1 MRHGLHLAK
10 LSRPTAHR
18 VLMLRNLVSSL
29 LQHEQITTTLPKA
42 KAAQKLADQVIQ
54 WGKDGGR
61 SNWVR
66 ANAFLLN
73 PKDTLKPLFTTFAAR
88 YAQRPGG
95 YTRVQRAGYR
105 VGDHAPLAVLELVD
119 NRNDLRFENA
129 ARTVG
134 RELAIRAREG
144 AGRNGWWTF
153 RKSVE
158 NDGPERIVERLE
170 NAAELDPL
178 TRKNVVK
185 ALQFR
190 ALAVPAASPS
200 PADADADEPTPTP
213 TTTTTHPSKRF
224 LDRAYHHYL
233 ASLASFSLASAPA
246 PDPTRTVKQL
256 TQRLVPSEH
265 KSAPAPVLTVP
276 RAGRV
281 ARAGER
287 IDGWDQALEDGVVV
301 RKTGGPISRAKH
313 GGRREVREEAQVA
326 KRKGIASVE
335 ELREEVEERLVV

>member
-1 MRHGLHLAK
+1 MRHGLHIAK

-42 KAAQKLADQVIQ
+42 KAAQKLADKVIQ
-54 WGKDGGR
+54 WGKDGGK

-73 PKDTLKPLFTTFAAR
+73 PKETLEPLFTTFAAR

-105 VGDHAPLAVLELVD
+105 VGDRAPLAVLELVD

-134 RELAIRAREG
+134 RELAVRAREG
-144 AGRNGWWTF
+144 AGMSGWWTF
-153 RKSVE
+153 RERVE
-158 NDGPERIVERLE
+158 DEGPERIAERIAS
-170 NAAELDPL
+170 AAELDGL

-190 ALAVPAASPS
+190 ALPVPVPVGDAASTPAAEP
-200 PADADADEPTPTP
+200 ADEPTA
-213 TTTTTHPSKRF
+213 TTTKHPATVF

-233 ASLASFSLASAPA
+233 STLASFSLASAPT
-246 PDPTRTVKQL
+246 PDPSRSVKQL
-256 TQRLVPSEH
+256 TQRLAPRES
-265 KSAPAPVLTVP
+265 KAPPAPVLTVP
-276 RAGRV
+276 RTGRV
-281 ARAGER
+281 PRAGER
-287 IDGWDQALEDGVVV
+287 VDGWEQAQDVAV

-313 GGRREVREEAQVA
+313 DGRREARRDEQRA
-326 KRKGIASVE
+326 KRRPATTVD
-335 ELREEVEERLVV
+335 ELQKELEERLEV